1 MTPRSEDFILG
12 AMGGPVRIGGRATTS
27 PEELELWEEPGEWPR
42 EGPEQS
48 NTTDG
53 GAVRSIRLQDELFL
67 FVQDASEWEFG
78 IDSIWACGFRG
89 PESIFLS
96 SG

>member
-1 MTPRSEDFILG
+1 
-12 AMGGPVRIGGRATTS
+12 MGGPVRIGGRATTS